1 MGKIT
6 AKKSKTY
13 FRIFLLNPSSPA
25 EGRWQPSL
33 APGTRPP
40 SLSLRHNP
48 SSVPRPCQFL
58 SSVPLTCAPHG
69 RTQRGTRWLTAMA
82 GDPRRKVWAQTRR
95 RAWAVD
101 TLRPDDAQKALGT
114 GRALGSPCGYAGAC
128 SRADGRLPQHEQ
140 SKPDLSEKA
149 PATPQPGTRGLGS
162 VTAGPPP
169 QSPVPGAASLTTPPS
184 AWPARPFPQQG
195 GQSTLTVCSPLIYK
209 GFGLKSPGVGLARV
223 RATSSKSPRLSQ
235 PQFPLL

>member
-25 EGRWQPSL
+25 EGRWQPGL

-40 SLSLRHNP
+40 SLSLRRNP

-69 RTQRGTRWLTAMA
+69 RTRRGTRWLTAMA

-114 GRALGSPCGYAGAC
+114 GRALGSPCGCAGAC
-128 SRADGRLPQHEQ
+128 SRADGRLPRHEQ
-140 SKPDLSEKA
+140 SPSEGSCHA
-149 PATPQPGTRGLGS
+149 PTWNPGAGERHGGATPAVSCPWCSFPDPPPPTPQCMAGPSVSTTRGPEHPDSMLTSHLQGIWVEEPRS
-162 VTAGPPP
+162 RADQG
-169 QSPVPGAASLTTPPS
+169 QSDFEQVAASL
-184 AWPARPFPQQG
+184 PA
-195 GQSTLTVCSPLIYK
+195 S
-209 GFGLKSPGVGLARV
+209 
-223 RATSSKSPRLSQ
+223 LS
-235 PQFPLL
+235 L

>member
-25 EGRWQPSL
+25 EGRWQPGL

-40 SLSLRHNP
+40 SLSLRRNP

-58 SSVPLTCAPHG
+58 SLVPLTCAPHG

-82 GDPRRKVWAQTRR
+82 GVPKRKVWAQTRR

-114 GRALGSPCGYAGAC
+114 GRALGSPCGCAGAC
-128 SRADGRLPQHEQ
+128 SRAEGRLPRHEQ
-140 SKPDLSEKA
+140 SPSEGSCHA
-149 PATPQPGTRGLGS
+149 PTWNPGAGERHGGATPAVSCPWCSFPDR
-162 VTAGPPP
+162 PP
-169 QSPVPGAASLTTPPS
+169 PPS

-209 GFGLKSPGVGLARV
+209 GFGLKSPGVGLTRV
-223 RATSSKSPRLSQ
+223 RATSSKSLCLSQ